1 MKHAIP
7 QRYAIPHRYA
17 TRPGLYFTE
26 DGGAD
31 VIVRSE
37 TADQVWLCI
46 YEKVD
51 QPTAFFNDAI
61 RIFDDSATPFI
72 NEIHEH
78 AVCTRII
85 EPMCVRETLFRMDGP
100 NYGLWYVHLPKAWD
114 GMRYAYRVDGA
125 WDPSK
130 GLRFNPYKL
139 LLDPYGKGIDG
150 RMKLS
155 PAAFSY
161 QCDVSEDGKVRG
173 SAFGPMSTVD
183 ALGNMPVSVAIDD
196 RDKTKHDADPSHP
209 HVPWSKTVLYELHVK
224 GFTANAPWLPKELRG
239 TYAGLAHPT
248 TLSYLQSLGV
258 TSIELLPI
266 QAKQDE
272 LFLQERGR
280 HNYWGYSPLS
290 YFSPEPSYATAEA
303 QRKGARAVR
312 DEVIGMVRALHEAGF
327 EVIMDVVY
335 NHTCEGGV
343 EGPTTCWRG
352 LDALSYYRR
361 QKGNI
366 GRLEDTTGCGNT
378 FDFTNTHVV
387 TFAVDSLRYWAKRI
401 GIDGFRF
408 DLGVSLARL
417 DGDFTKHHPFL
428 YALRSDLLL
437 GNLKLIMEPWD
448 LGPQGWRTGGFGMPF
463 SEWNDRFRDTVR
475 RSWITDTQPG
485 APSGIGMQEMA
496 TRLCGSSDLFATEP
510 GRGCVSSINYV
521 SCHDGFTLTD
531 LTRYAVK
538 HNEANG
544 ENNIDGSNVNHSAN
558 FGVEGPSDDPAIIR
572 KREQAAM
579 NMLGTLMLSLGTP
592 MMLAGD
598 EFGNSQSG
606 NNNAY
611 AQDNDITWLNWDWI
625 YQPRKTMQMH
635 RLETVSRLL
644 SIRKSLG
651 LYHHEEFFT
660 RLTQLGLFKPSSRV
674 QWYLPD
680 GTTPMDRDWFDTTIR
695 SFAMRLLSQDEVD
708 VLIVINGVDE
718 VRRFT
723 LPSDCPWQCD
733 WSSAT
738 AVGLRPAPGD
748 RLQRIGKNQALR
760 SNWIMSVSEKDN
772 IHQLLKTVQ
781 ASLAEQDKLDLLGAT
796 TEHADVLFEDD
807 EQAPG
812 VGADVSATMSAA
824 STVHGASTSARD
836 GGNATVNG
844 SAVWTMPALSISVMR
859 RLQ

>member
-1 MKHAIP
+1 
-7 QRYAIPHRYA
+7 
-17 TRPGLYFTE
+17 
-26 DGGAD
+26 
-31 VIVRSE
+31 
-37 TADQVWLCI
+37 
-46 YEKVD
+46 
-51 QPTAFFNDAI
+51 
-61 RIFDDSATPFI
+61 
-72 NEIHEH
+72 
-78 AVCTRII
+78 
-85 EPMCVRETLFRMDGP
+85 
-100 NYGLWYVHLPKAWD
+100 
-114 GMRYAYRVDGA
+114 
-125 WDPSK
+125 
-130 GLRFNPYKL
+130 
-139 LLDPYGKGIDG
+139 
-150 RMKLS
+150 
-155 PAAFSY
+155 
-161 QCDVSEDGKVRG
+161 
-173 SAFGPMSTVD
+173 
-183 ALGNMPVSVAIDD
+183 
-196 RDKTKHDADPSHP
+196 
-209 HVPWSKTVLYELHVK
+209 
-224 GFTANAPWLPKELRG
+224 
-239 TYAGLAHPT
+239 
-248 TLSYLQSLGV
+248 
-258 TSIELLPI
+258 
-266 QAKQDE
+266 
-272 LFLQERGR
+272 
-280 HNYWGYSPLS
+280 
-290 YFSPEPSYATAEA
+290 
-303 QRKGARAVR
+303 
-312 DEVIGMVRALHEAGF
+312 
-327 EVIMDVVY
+327 
-335 NHTCEGGV
+335 
-343 EGPTTCWRG
+343 
-352 LDALSYYRR
+352 
-361 QKGNI
+361 
-366 GRLEDTTGCGNT
+366 
-378 FDFTNTHVV
+378 
-387 TFAVDSLRYWAKRI
+387 
-401 GIDGFRF
+401 
-408 DLGVSLARL
+408 
-417 DGDFTKHHPFL
+417 
-428 YALRSDLLL
+428 
-437 GNLKLIMEPWD
+437 
-448 LGPQGWRTGGFGMPF
+448 
-463 SEWNDRFRDTVR
+463 
-475 RSWITDTQPG
+475 
-485 APSGIGMQEMA
+485 
-496 TRLCGSSDLFATEP
+496 
-510 GRGCVSSINYV
+510 
-521 SCHDGFTLTD
+521 
-531 LTRYAVK
+531 
-538 HNEANG
+538 
-544 ENNIDGSNVNHSAN
+544 
-558 FGVEGPSDDPAIIR
+558 
-572 KREQAAM
+572 M